1 MAGHRLVVLLLA
13 SLVAACGAAPE
24 PGPPEPPAEV
34 VVAENSGAVKAAT
47 WRAAAE
53 RAAKREAR
61 RQAAIRRARESTTVA
76 GALRLA
82 RLTRRLTPAA
92 YARLTREHALA
103 RAALGR
109 LTGARA
115 AELGSVLA
123 TVDQLAAQHL
133 LSHDRLEPVFLVLR
147 RNRELW
153 TRASMPAPGERRT
166 FGRDPAVF
174 QYYPGRGI
182 QLQPLASWGT
192 VNWLA
197 GSCLEGRCPAKRLR
211 RAVDRLAGLAANR
224 GPFLAWE
231 HYFAWGGGTAPWI
244 SGMTQA
250 TAVSALARAGRAL
263 HEPRWH
269 RVAHRALGAFQAP
282 PPLGVDGGDH
292 FLMYSFAPSLRIFN
306 GELQAVSGVGEVA
319 RLARDRTARRLF
331 RRTEPPMRRMV
342 AAADTGAWSLYSAA
356 GREATLSY
364 HRLIAKFLGDM
375 CERTE
380 RRTYCKAGRRFARYV
395 REPTRIGVAPL
406 RQLHA
411 RRATTVRFSISK
423 VSTVKV
429 RVFGRRGLA
438 YSRDLQLPYGA
449 HQVAWVP
456 PARGRYRLRIEA
468 QGPSGPVGIE
478 DRKVAVRLPK
488 PKPKPKKERRE
499 REHDAPRSATPG
511 KDRREAP
518 KDEVLTP
525 GRERE
530 RVSS

>member
-1 MAGHRLVVLLLA
+1 M
-13 SLVAACGAAPE
+13 
-24 PGPPEPPAEV
+24 
-34 VVAENSGAVKAAT
+34 VAENSGAVKAAT

-53 RAAKREAR
+53 RAAAREAR

-103 RAALGR
+103 RAALNR
-109 LTGARA
+109 LSGARA
-115 AELGSVLA
+115 SELGSVLA
-123 TVDQLAAQHL
+123 TVDQLAAQRL

-153 TRASMPAPGERRT
+153 TRAPMPAPGERRT

-182 QLQPLASWGT
+182 QLQPLASWGA

-197 GSCLEGRCPAKRLR
+197 GSCLKGWCPVKRLR
-211 RAVDRLAGLAANR
+211 RAVERLAGLAANR

-319 RLARDRTARRLF
+319 RYARDRTAQ
-331 RRTEPPMRRMV
+331 
-342 AAADTGAWSLYSAA
+342 AA
-356 GREATLSY
+356 
-364 HRLIAKFLGDM
+364 
-375 CERTE
+375 
-380 RRTYCKAGRRFARYV
+380 V
-395 REPTRIGVAPL
+395 P
-406 RQLHA
+406 A
-411 RRATTVRFSISK
+411 RRAADAADG
-423 VSTVKV
+423 
-429 RVFGRRGLA
+429 GRRRHRGVVALLGRG
-438 YSRDLQLPYGA
+438 SRGDAELSPADRPVPREHVRADRAAHVLRGRPALRPLRARADPHRRRAAAAAARPPRDHRALLDLQGLVGQGP
-449 HQVAWVP
+449 
-456 PARGRYRLRIEA
+456 RLRPPRA
-468 QGPSGPVGIE
+468 RLQPRARAALRRAPGRLDAARARAATGCASRRRGPSGPVGIAS
-478 DRKVAVRLPK
+478 RRVAVRLPK
-488 PKPKPKKERRE
+488 PKPKKERRKGD
-499 REHDAPRSATPG
+499 RGGPRSATPG
-511 KDRREAP
+511 KDRKEAP

-525 GRERE
+525 RTERE
-530 RVSS
+530 KVSS

>member
-1 MAGHRLVVLLLA
+1 MAGRRLVIALLLTA
-13 SLVAACGAAPE
+13 IAGGCGDVREPE
-24 PGPPEPPAEV
+24 PGPEPPADV
-34 VVAENSGAVKAAT
+34 VVAENSGAIKAAT
-47 WRAAAE
+47 WRAVAA
-53 RAAKREAR
+53 RAAAREAR

-82 RLTRRLTPAA
+82 RLSRRVSPSAD
-92 YARLTREHALA
+92 ARRSREHALA

-109 LTGARA
+109 LTGVRA

-153 TRASMPAPGERRT
+153 TRAPMPAPGERRT

-182 QLQPLASWGT
+182 QLQPLASWGS

-197 GSCLEGRCPAKRLR
+197 GTCLEGRCPVRRLR
-211 RAVDRLAGLAANR
+211 RAVDRLAGLAAER

-250 TAVSALARAGRAL
+250 TAISALARAGRAL
-263 HEPRWH
+263 HEPRWL
-269 RVAHRALGAFQAP
+269 RVAHRALGAFEAP

-306 GELQAVSGVGEVA
+306 GELQAVNGLGEVA
-319 RLARDRTARRLF
+319 QLARDRRARRLF
-331 RRTEPPMRRMV
+331 RRGEPAARRMV
-342 AAADTGAWSLYSAA
+342 EAADTGAWSLYSWA

-364 HRLIAKFLGDM
+364 HQLIARFLSDM

-380 RRTYCKAGRRFARYV
+380 RRVYCTAGRRFSRYE
-395 REPTRIGVAPL
+395 REPTRIGIAPL
-406 RQLHA
+406 VRL
-411 RRATTVRFSISK
+411 RAKHTTTVRFSISK
-423 VSTVKV
+423 MSAVEL

-438 YSRDLQLPYGA
+438 FSRDLQLAYGA
-449 HQVAWVP
+449 HEVAWTP
-456 PARGRYRLRIEA
+456 PARGRFRLRIHA
-468 QGPSGPVGIE
+468 QGPSGPAGVAA
-478 DRKVAVRLPK
+478 RRVAVRLPRPKKAKK
-488 PKPKPKKERRE
+488 PKRAKAE
-499 REHDAPRSATPG
+499 D
-511 KDRREAP
+511 
-518 KDEVLTP
+518 VLT
-525 GRERE
+525 GRTERD
-530 RVSS
+530 RVSP

>member
-1 MAGHRLVVLLLA
+1 MAGRRLVVLLLA
-13 SLVAACGAAPE
+13 SLVAGCGAVPE

-34 VVAENSGAVKAAT
+34 VVAENHGALKAAT
-47 WRAAAE
+47 WRSAAE
-53 RAAKREAR
+53 RAAAREAR
-61 RQAAIRRARESTTVA
+61 RQAAIRRARESTTVT

-82 RLTRRLTPAA
+82 RLTRRLAPAA
-92 YARLTREHALA
+92 HGRLTRELALA

-109 LTGARA
+109 LDGVRA

-123 TVDQLAAQHL
+123 TVYQLAAQRL

-153 TRASMPAPGERRT
+153 TRAPMPAPGERRT

-182 QLQPLASWGT
+182 QLHPLASWGT

-197 GSCLEGRCPAKRLR
+197 GTCLEGRCPVKRLR
-211 RAVDRLAGLAANR
+211 RAVDRLAGLAARR

-269 RVAHRALGAFQAP
+269 RIAHRALGAFQAP

-306 GELQAVSGVGEVA
+306 GELQAVNGLGEVA

-331 RRTEPPMRRMV
+331 RRGELTTRRMV

-364 HRLIAKFLGDM
+364 HQLIAKFLRDM
-375 CERTE
+375 CAGTE
-380 RRTYCKAGRRFARYV
+380 RRVYCAAARRFSRYE

-406 RQLHA
+406 RRLHA

-423 VSTVKV
+423 VSAVKV

-438 YSRDLQLPYGA
+438 YRRDLELAYGA
-449 HQVAWVP
+449 HQVAWTP
-456 PARGRYRLRIEA
+456 PARGRFRLRIEA
-468 QGPSGPVGIE
+468 QGPSGPVGVV
-478 DRKVAVRLPK
+478 DRRLAVRLPR
-488 PKPKPKKERRE
+488 PKPEKKERPKRAQ
-499 REHDAPRSATPG
+499 DGPRSATPG
-511 KDRREAP
+511 NDRKTAP
-518 KDEVLTP
+518 DDEVLTP
-525 GRERE
+525 RTERE
-530 RVSS
+530 KVSS